1 VTDAVVQS
9 LRLPAMLSA
18 RIGGGAGDGAATVV
32 LGRRLCDVLGALG
45 VPVRDWLAVSRWV
58 DDDDREALGGYVDV
72 LVADRCRLPGDDLVS
87 DLVAHDCDG
96 RGLTAEEIHAI
107 VADCLAAAAQSS

>member
-1 VTDAVVQS
+1 MPS

-18 RIGGGAGDGAATVV
+18 RIGGGAEDGAATVV

-45 VPVRDWLAVSRWV
+45 VPVRDWLAVSRWI
-58 DDDDREALGGYVDV
+58 DDGDREALGGYVDV

-107 VADCLAAAAQSS
+107 VADCLAAAAQTA